1 MPPVSEQIIKKPE
14 AIIRPMSNIRGIAWM
29 ALAGILFAIMTGIVR
44 HLGTDMNPIQ
54 TSFIRYAFGIVLMVP
69 VFLRLSRAEM
79 RSSNK
84 KLHAYRGV
92 IHAGGVMLW
101 FFAMSRL
108 PIAEV
113 TALGFL
119 SPIFTTIGAA
129 IYFKET
135 LHARRI
141 GAVLMGFGGTLI
153 ILRPG
158 IEVIDIGAVAQ
169 LLAAPMFAI
178 SFMMAKKMTQ
188 TEHRSSIV
196 AYMAV
201 FVTLALLPP
210 ALMVW
215 RTPTMEEIFWL
226 FLMAGV
232 ATLAHLVMTKAM
244 EEAELTTLQPV
255 HFLQLVW
262 ATLIGYFLFAEE
274 PDMWTWIGGGVVVA
288 SATYIAHREALAAG
302 RAKEKAIPE

>member
-1 MPPVSEQIIKKPE
+1 MSQSSEQTIKKPE
-14 AIIRPMSNIRGIAWM
+14 MIVRPMSNIRGIAWM
-29 ALAGILFAIMTGIVR
+29 ALAGILFAAMTGIVR

-79 RSSNK
+79 RSNNK
-84 KLHAYRGV
+84 KLHAFRGV

-196 AYMAV
+196 AYMAL

-210 ALMVW
+210 AMLVW

-226 FLMAGV
+226 FLMAAV

-288 SATYIAHREALAAG
+288 SATYIAHREAIATG
-302 RAKEKAIPE
+302 KAKEKAIPE

>member
-1 MPPVSEQIIKKPE
+1 MAQSEQQIIE
-14 AIIRPMSNIRGIAWM
+14 RPMSNIRGIVWM
-29 ALAGILFAIMTGIVR
+29 MLAGLLFAVMTGIVR
-44 HLGTDMNPIQ
+44 HLGSDMNPIQ
-54 TSFIRYAFGIVLMVP
+54 TSFIRYAFGILLMIP
-69 VFLRLSRAEM
+69 VFLRLSRSEM
-79 RSSNK
+79 RSNNK
-84 KLHAYRGV
+84 KLHFVRGI

-101 FFAMSRL
+101 FLAMSRL

-129 IYFKET
+129 VYFKET

-158 IEVIDIGAVAQ
+158 IEVIDIGAFAQ
-169 LLAAPMFAI
+169 LAAAPLFAI

-196 AYMAV
+196 AYMAL

-210 ALMVW
+210 ALFVW

-226 FLMAGV
+226 FLMALV
-232 ATLAHLVMTKAM
+232 ATAAHLVMTKAM

-274 PDMWTWIGGGVVVA
+274 PDIWTWIGGGVVVA
-288 SATYIAHREALAAG
+288 SATYIAHREALASG
-302 RAKEKAIPE
+302 RAREKAVPE

>member
-1 MPPVSEQIIKKPE
+1 
-14 AIIRPMSNIRGIAWM
+14 
-29 ALAGILFAIMTGIVR
+29 
-44 HLGTDMNPIQ
+44 
-54 TSFIRYAFGIVLMVP
+54 MVP

-79 RSSNK
+79 RSNNK
-84 KLHAYRGV
+84 KLHAFRGV

-196 AYMAV
+196 AYMAL

-210 ALMVW
+210 AMLVW

-226 FLMAGV
+226 FLMAAV

-288 SATYIAHREALAAG
+288 SATYIAHREAIATG
-302 RAKEKAIPE
+302 KAKEKAIPE

>member
-1 MPPVSEQIIKKPE
+1 MTQPIKQT
-14 AIIRPMSNIRGIAWM
+14 IVRPMSNIRGIAWM
-29 ALAGILFAIMTGIVR
+29 ALAGMLFAAMTGIVR

-69 VFLRLSRAEM
+69 FFLRLSRAEM
-79 RSSNK
+79 HSPNK
-84 KLHAYRGV
+84 KLHFVRGI

-169 LLAAPMFAI
+169 LLAAPLFAI

-210 ALMVW
+210 AMMVW
-215 RTPTMEEIFWL
+215 RTPTWEEVIWL
-226 FLMAGV
+226 FLMAAV

-274 PDMWTWIGGGVVVA
+274 PDLWTWIGGGVVVA
-288 SATYIAHREALAAG
+288 SATYIAHREAVATG
-302 RAKEKAIPE
+302 KAKEKAIPE

>member
-1 MPPVSEQIIKKPE
+1 MAHSEQQIIE
-14 AIIRPMSNIRGIAWM
+14 RPMSNVRGIAWM
-29 ALAGILFAIMTGIVR
+29 MLAGLLFAVMTGIVR
-44 HLGTDMNPIQ
+44 HLGSDMNPIQ
-54 TSFIRYAFGIVLMVP
+54 TSFIRYAFGILLMIP
-69 VFLRLSRAEM
+69 VFLRLSRSEM
-79 RSSNK
+79 RSNNK
-84 KLHAYRGV
+84 KLHFVRGI

-101 FFAMSRL
+101 FLAMSRL

-129 IYFKET
+129 VYFKET

-158 IEVIDIGAVAQ
+158 IEVIDIGAIAQ
-169 LLAAPMFAI
+169 LAAAPLFAI

-196 AYMAV
+196 AYMAL

-210 ALMVW
+210 ALFVW
-215 RTPTMEEIFWL
+215 RAPTMEEMFWL
-226 FLMAGV
+226 FLMALV
-232 ATLAHLVMTKAM
+232 ATAAHLVMTKAM

-274 PDMWTWIGGGVVVA
+274 PDVWTWIGGGVVVA
-288 SATYIAHREALAAG
+288 SATYIAHREAIATG
-302 RAKEKAIPE
+302 RAKEKAVPE

>member
-1 MPPVSEQIIKKPE
+1 MSQSSEQTIKKPE
-14 AIIRPMSNIRGIAWM
+14 MIVRPMSNIRGIAWM
-29 ALAGILFAIMTGIVR
+29 ALAGILFAAMTGIVR

-79 RSSNK
+79 RSNNK
-84 KLHAYRGV
+84 KLHAFRGV

-288 SATYIAHREALAAG
+288 SATYIAHREAIATG
-302 RAKEKAIPE
+302 KAKEKAIPE